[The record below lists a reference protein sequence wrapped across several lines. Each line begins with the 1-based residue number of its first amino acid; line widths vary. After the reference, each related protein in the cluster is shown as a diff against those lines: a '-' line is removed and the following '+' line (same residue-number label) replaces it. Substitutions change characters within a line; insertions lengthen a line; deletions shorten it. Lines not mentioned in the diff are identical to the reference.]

1 MNWLEGIVLGLLQGI
16 TEILPV
22 SSDGHLALLLHFWRI
37 SPSVRLNLTAALHLG
52 TALAILIFM
61 LPRIFT
67 LMRNLADT
75 QSPVRNH
82 ARRLIL
88 LIIIGTLPALG
99 AGLLL
104 EPWVESLFVQK
115 IVTSILFLINGT
127 LLFTTRFARNRNR
140 PIELPLGILIGLI
153 QSTAILPAISRSGT
167 TFSLALLLGV
177 NTATAFEFSFL
188 LALPVTLGAAIWEL
202 LKLDFSLLSP
212 GPVISGIM
220 VAGITG
226 YLMLMILRRVII
238 SRNFWWFG
246 IYCWALGLLS
256 LLLLR

>member
-22 SSDGHLALLLHFWRI
+22 SSDGHLALLLHFWQI

-61 LPRIFT
+61 LPRIIT
-67 LMRNLADT
+67 LVRNLADT
-75 QSPVRNH
+75 LPPVRNH

-88 LIIIGTLPALG
+88 IIIIGTLPALG

-115 IVTSILFLINGT
+115 IVPSILFLINGT

-140 PIELPLGILIGLI
+140 PIELPLGMLIGLI

-167 TFSLALLLGV
+167 TISLALLLGV

-212 GPVISGIM
+212 GPVISGII

-256 LLLLR
+256 LVLLR